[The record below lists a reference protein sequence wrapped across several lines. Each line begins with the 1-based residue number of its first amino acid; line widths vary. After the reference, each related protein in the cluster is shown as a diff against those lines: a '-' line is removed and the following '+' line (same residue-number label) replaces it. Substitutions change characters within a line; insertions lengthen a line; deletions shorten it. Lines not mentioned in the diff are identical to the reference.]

1 MAMKP
6 RLDDI
11 CCLDIEASGLDDGS
25 YPIEIGVADCVSHAR
40 HSWLIKPTADWSSQG
55 VWSRAAAFP
64 YLNQEAINM
73 SDFILKASVRNDL
86 GKGASRRLRHAGKF
100 PAVVYGGEEA
110 AVAIVLNHDDI
121 VNQMDK
127 PEFYEGLVLVI
138 DGKEVKVK
146 PQDVQRHAFKPKVE
160 HMDFI
165 RI

>member
-1 MAMKP
+1 MKF
-6 RLDDI
+6 
-11 CCLDIEASGLDDGS
+11 EA
-25 YPIEIGVADCVSHAR
+25 V
-40 HSWLIKPTADWSSQG
+40 
-55 VWSRAAAFP
+55 
-64 YLNQEAINM
+64 
-73 SDFILKASVRNDL
+73 VRTEL

-110 AVAIVLNHDDI
+110 AVSIVLNHDDI

-127 PEFYEGLVLVI
+127 PEFYEGIVLVI
-138 DGKEVKVK
+138 DGKELKVK